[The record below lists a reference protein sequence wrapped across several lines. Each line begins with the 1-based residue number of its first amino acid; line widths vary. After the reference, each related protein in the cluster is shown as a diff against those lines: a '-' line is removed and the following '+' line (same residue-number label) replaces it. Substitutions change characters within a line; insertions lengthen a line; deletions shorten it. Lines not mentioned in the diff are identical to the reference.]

1 VHLILAEN
9 TFNVRKLIPLLILL
23 LAGCQ
28 SDPYAHLYSQDEQAK
43 PHEPLLIAP
52 LVRMGKITPEMTL
65 DDVIAAVGKPD
76 RRTGFNLEY
85 LRFGYA
91 VMATRKTGKVI
102 LIQCGDPCDK
112 TSPLIK
118 MFAGRTKEGI
128 GMGSTRSEIIAAF
141 GQPTVAEP
149 WGDDEER
156 LVYKDRGLDFVLAD
170 GKVHFLAVDF
180 RKRKTSSDAAKPPSS
195 Q

>member
-1 VHLILAEN
+1 M
-9 TFNVRKLIPLLILL
+9 RKLIPILMLL
-23 LAGCQ
+23 LASCQ
-28 SDPYAHLYSQDEQAK
+28 HDPYAHLYSKAEQAK
-43 PHEPLLIAP
+43 PHESLLIEP
-52 LVRMGKITPEMTL
+52 FVRVGKITPDMTI
-65 DDVIAAVGKPD
+65 DDVIAVVGKPD
-76 RRTGFNLEY
+76 RRTAFNLEY

-112 TSPLIK
+112 TSVLIK
-118 MFAGRTKEGI
+118 MFAGRTKDGI
-128 GMGSTRSEIIAAF
+128 GMGSTRNEIIAAL
-141 GQPTVAEP
+141 GEPTVTEP

-156 LVYKDRGLDFVLAD
+156 LEYKDKGLDFVLAD

-180 RKRKTSSDAAKPPSS
+180 RKAKPAAPR